1 MYEVVCELFLNKL
14 GENTEKNKNFCLK
27 LVRNLGRYSLGAPPY
42 FNPSIDRCKILYYWI
57 YNSARKE
64 KIPDKIISECF
75 TDYFNFM
82 EGIGTPAKCFY
93 FSYDDTYEEP
103 MNIIIL
109 DIFQS
114 NMNIIENKLDDT
126 DASINF
132 PLRKYI
138 CECIEVYKKMYK
150 QYCPKVDAH
159 SEKRKRTC
167 DMLDTIKTTYNSF
180 ISGKSYENNKI
191 PYIDNDTEE
200 YLTMCSQNITR
211 PQLTRIGHG
220 ALSVSAPVNGM
231 QSGDT
236 AEVSTYDGA
245 MDYGK
250 DTLTPFTGVDG
261 ENQVNPMSRTVSTA
275 VGTVAK
281 ASSVLALLYKVNKE
295 FHLNV

>member
-1 MYEVVCELFLNKL
+1 MKGLDDYDDEH
-14 GENTEKNKNFCLK
+14 KNFCLK
-27 LVRNLGRYSLGAPPY
+27 LVRNLGRYSLPGDPY
-42 FNPSIDRCKILYYWI
+42 FNPNNDRCRILYYWI
-57 YNSARKE
+57 YNSARKH
-64 KIPDKIISECF
+64 KISDEIITGCF
-75 TDYFNFM
+75 QDYIDFM
-82 EGIGTPAKCFY
+82 SQIGRGHRCSY
-93 FSYDDTYEEP
+93 NSYDAMYEEP

-275 VGTVAK
+275 VGTVAG